1 MKDTETSLMLDLSKG
16 SLKAFDRIY
25 ELYARKLYAYCFQC
39 TQSRQITEEIV
50 QDVFVNL
57 WRYHADIDP
66 QRSLSTLL
74 FTIARRYR
82 INAFRSIVNS
92 PVYEDYLDYRDTIA
106 SESHPGIEYTEF
118 LADIHTALAQ
128 TSRPTT
134 ADNNPVK
141 VQESEQFRN
150 RATAEYKRK
159 DSQKPA
165 VGRPESIARRTTPYS
180 AAHNHSVA
188 LDIKQSSF
196 HQQFKIQR
204 QHKDGYHVRQ
214 IPCRAA

>member
-118 LADIHTALAQ
+118 LADIHTAL
-128 TSRPTT
+128 
-134 ADNNPVK
+134 
-141 VQESEQFRN
+141 
-150 RATAEYKRK
+150 RK
-159 DSQKPA
+159 LP
-165 VGRPESIARRTTPYS
+165 GR
-180 AAHNHSVA
+180 
-188 LDIKQSSF
+188 
-196 HQQFKIQR
+196 QR
-204 QHKDGYHVRQ
+204 QIIILSKFKNLNNSEIGQRLNISEKTVRNLLSAGLKALRGELRH
-214 IPCRAA
+214 ILPHIIIVWLSI